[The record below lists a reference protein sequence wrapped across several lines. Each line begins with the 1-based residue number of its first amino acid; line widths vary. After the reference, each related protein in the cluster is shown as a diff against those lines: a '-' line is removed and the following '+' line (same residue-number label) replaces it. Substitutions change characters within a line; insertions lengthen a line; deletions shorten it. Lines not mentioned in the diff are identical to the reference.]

1 MNDSI
6 TSSLD
11 SRPVDESQTESLT
24 TSDYLQKIEY
34 NTRMSSLGIAHI
46 FSIGIVLIAGI
57 ATWIIIKRW
66 FYGGV

>member
-6 TSSLD
+6 TSSLA
-11 SRPVDESQTESLT
+11 SRPADESHLDSLT
-24 TSDYLQKIEY
+24 TCDYLEKIEY

-46 FSIGIVLIAGI
+46 FSVSIVLIAGI
-57 ATWIIIKRW
+57 ATWIILKRW

>member
-6 TSSLD
+6 TSSLN
-11 SRPVDESQTESLT
+11 SRPADEIQTESLT

-46 FSIGIVLIAGI
+46 FSIGIVLIVGI
-57 ATWIIIKRW
+57 STWIIIKRW

>member
-1 MNDSI
+1 MTDSV
-6 TSSLD
+6 TSSLN
-11 SRPVDESQTESLT
+11 SHPVDESQLDSLT
-24 TSDYLQKIEY
+24 TSDYLEKIEF

-46 FSIGIVLIAGI
+46 FSVSIVLIAGI

>member
-6 TSSLD
+6 TSSLN
-11 SRPVDESQTESLT
+11 SRPADEIQTESLT

-57 ATWIIIKRW
+57 STWIIIKRW